1 MRRSKSK
8 LSFLKWI
15 FFLGIILFLSYIRT
29 TTRKFTD
36 LEEEVTLTGIV
47 TKIVK
52 KEEGTTL
59 EVKNKERFLVYTNQK
74 RTLQLGDQV
83 RITGTKSRIK
93 ESGVFHLF
101 RYDLYMK
108 SKKITYQIVSS
119 DMKVIGHGS
128 NIFLNIKHKFINYVD
143 RYPNSSYFKS
153 LLLGEGFRMEPKI
166 KEQSQSLGI
175 SHLFALSG
183 MHVSILSGILLKF
196 FSLFTKKTN
205 AKKLVSCF
213 LIFYLFLTGFPP
225 SLIRASILSILFF
238 TSIPYSKRSIL
249 CILFGV
255 FLLYNPYYLYHPGFL
270 YSFTISFFLFSFS
283 SVIQSKKNYISR
295 LFLVNFIATLSSIP
309 ITLYFFFEIN
319 LSSFFFNLLF
329 VPFFSFFFFPLT
341 IFTFCFPFFHPIYS
355 FFVLLFEK
363 TIFFCDRFSL
373 DLTLPRISL
382 FYYFFYEILF
392 YLFLSCKKKRI
403 LFLFFLCLWLHY
415 HWFFFFGRTFLT
427 ILNVDQ
433 GDCIFLSL
441 KQNKESIL
449 IDTGGTFSYDQKKTY
464 DYTSKRIIPYLKS
477 RGIRRLNTLILTHG
491 DYDHMGE
498 AINLVENFKVE
509 KVIFNCGEYNELEKE
524 LIKVLDKKKIPY
536 YSCIKELNIDDNRLY
551 FLNNNDYGNEND
563 NSSVIYTEL
572 NGYKFMFMGDA
583 GVTTE
588 KEIFNKYNLSDIDV
602 LKVGHH
608 GSKTSSGKEFI
619 NEVNPKYSIISVG
632 KNNRY
637 GHPNKEV
644 LNNLAN
650 SKIYRTDEDGSIM
663 FKIKN
668 SKLKIETC
676 SP

>member
-1 MRRSKSK
+1 MRRSKNK
-8 LSFLKWI
+8 LSFLKWA

-29 TTRKFTD
+29 NTRKLID

-74 RTLQLGDQV
+74 RALQLGDQV

-128 NIFLNIKHKFINYVD
+128 NIFLNIKQKFINYVD

-183 MHVSILSGILLKF
+183 MHVSILSGILLKV

-205 AKKLVSCF
+205 AKKLLSCF

-225 SLIRASILSILFF
+225 SLVRASILSILFF

-283 SVIQSKKNYISR
+283 SLIQSKKNYISR
-295 LFLVNFIATLSSIP
+295 LLLVNFIATISSMP

-363 TIFFCDRFSL
+363 TVFFCDRFSL
-373 DLTLPRISL
+373 DLTLPRIPL

-403 LFLFFLCLWLHY
+403 FFLFFLYLWIHY
-415 HWFFFFGRTFLT
+415 HWCFFFGRPFLT

-433 GDCIFLSL
+433 GDCILLSL

-449 IDTGGTFSYDQKKTY
+449 IDTGGTVPYNNKETNY
-464 DYTSKRIIPYLKS
+464 YTSKRIIPYLKS

-498 AINLVENFKVE
+498 ASNLIENFNVE
-509 KVIFNCGEYNELEKE
+509 KVIFNCGEFNKLERD
-524 LIKVLDKKKIPY
+524 LIKVLEEKKIPY
-536 YSCIKELNIDDNRLY
+536 YSCIKELTIDDNKFY
-551 FLNNNDYGNEND
+551 FLNPKDYGNENE
-563 NSSVIYTEL
+563 NSSVIYTDL
-572 NGYKFMFMGDA
+572 NHHKFLFMADA
-583 GVTTE
+583 GVNRE
-588 KEIFNKYNLSDIDV
+588 KEILDKYHLKDV
-602 LKVGHH
+602 DFLKVGHH
-608 GSKTSSGKEFI
+608 GSDTSSHQEFI
-619 NEVNPKYSIISVG
+619 DTINPKYALISVG
-632 KNNRY
+632 KKNRY
-637 GHPNKEV
+637 GHPKQET
-644 LNNLAN
+644 LNHLKR
-650 SKIYRTDEDGSIM
+650 SKIYRTDIHGSIQ
-663 FKIKN
+663 I
-668 SKLKIETC
+668 KIENKNDPIVTYY
-676 SP
+676 

>member
-1 MRRSKSK
+1 M
-8 LSFLKWI
+8 
-15 FFLGIILFLSYIRT
+15 
-29 TTRKFTD
+29 
-36 LEEEVTLTGIV
+36 
-47 TKIVK
+47 
-52 KEEGTTL
+52 
-59 EVKNKERFLVYTNQK
+59 
-74 RTLQLGDQV
+74 
-83 RITGTKSRIK
+83 
-93 ESGVFHLF
+93 
-101 RYDLYMK
+101 
-108 SKKITYQIVSS
+108 
-119 DMKVIGHGS
+119 
-128 NIFLNIKHKFINYVD
+128 
-143 RYPNSSYFKS
+143 
-153 LLLGEGFRMEPKI
+153 
-166 KEQSQSLGI
+166 
-175 SHLFALSG
+175 
-183 MHVSILSGILLKF
+183 
-196 FSLFTKKTN
+196 
-205 AKKLVSCF
+205 
-213 LIFYLFLTGFPP
+213 
-225 SLIRASILSILFF
+225 
-238 TSIPYSKRSIL
+238 
-249 CILFGV
+249 
-255 FLLYNPYYLYHPGFL
+255 
-270 YSFTISFFLFSFS
+270 
-283 SVIQSKKNYISR
+283 
-295 LFLVNFIATLSSIP
+295 
-309 ITLYFFFEIN
+309 
-319 LSSFFFNLLF
+319 
-329 VPFFSFFFFPLT
+329 
-341 IFTFCFPFFHPIYS
+341 
-355 FFVLLFEK
+355 
-363 TIFFCDRFSL
+363 
-373 DLTLPRISL
+373 
-382 FYYFFYEILF
+382 
-392 YLFLSCKKKRI
+392 
-403 LFLFFLCLWLHY
+403 
-415 HWFFFFGRTFLT
+415 T

-536 YSCIKELNIDDNRLY
+536 YSCIKELNIDDNKLY